1 MTASHR
7 LPALLPRPITD
18 TDRMLAAL
26 ERPLTVAQVCEALDL
41 DRATVASR
49 LAKLCLSGRATRSR
63 ASSQH
68 PYRYALTQRGDS

>member
-49 LAKLCLSGRATRSR
+49 LAKLCFTGRAVRSR
-63 ASSQH
+63 TSSRY
-68 PYRYALTQRGDS
+68 PYRYSVPV

>member
-26 ERPLTVAQVCEALDL
+26 ERPSTVAQVCEALDLDL

-49 LAKLCLSGRATRSR
+49 LAKLCFTGRAVRSR
-63 ASSQH
+63 RSSRY
-68 PYRYALTQRGDS
+68 PYRYSVPV